1 MNLEGLFQL
10 WILMRLWIWLSK
22 VYLLCDGAGLRKQDI
37 LNILNIDA
45 FAVPSPFNV
54 TWFYSANSFLQQTS
68 ALLWGSYGSYKTQ
81 RQPSPLVITK
91 TRFFLVHRH
100 TESNTHK
107 KKAQREISWDKA
119 ARMFTEIHN
128 FTVFIIFFRKWKF
141 RSTQVFPSGGK
152 SCSIWNTPLSAMVP
166 KPLSKFS

>member
-1 MNLEGLFQL
+1 MALKDSFAM
-10 WILMRLWIWLSK
+10 WR
-22 VYLLCDGAGLRKQDI
+22 AGHRKQDI
-37 LNILNIDA
+37 LNIVNIDA

-107 KKAQREISWDKA
+107 KGTKRNLLGQGSQNVYRNSQFYCIYYLFQKVKVQEYSDVAFRGKVLFYLKHPTECQGAQIL
-119 ARMFTEIHN
+119 
-128 FTVFIIFFRKWKF
+128 V
-141 RSTQVFPSGGK
+141 
-152 SCSIWNTPLSAMVP
+152 
-166 KPLSKFS
+166 